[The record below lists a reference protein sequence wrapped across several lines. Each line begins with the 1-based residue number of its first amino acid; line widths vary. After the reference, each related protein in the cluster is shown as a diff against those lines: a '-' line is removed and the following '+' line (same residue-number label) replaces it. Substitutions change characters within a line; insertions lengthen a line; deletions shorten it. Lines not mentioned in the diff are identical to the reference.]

1 MELKE
6 EEVPALMNVSEEET
20 TDYSSLTVVEL
31 KSLAE
36 NRGITLNSSMKKA
49 DIIEKLLEGG
59 A

>member
-1 MELKE
+1 MELNE
-6 EEVPALMNVSEEET
+6 DEVPTLMNVSEEET

-36 NRGITLNSSMKKA
+36 NRGITLNSSMKKV
-49 DIIEKLLEGG
+49 DIIKKLLEGE